1 MISESFVSQGFKVW
15 EDSRRLKAYG
25 QGRYFKNIDNI
36 SMYTIYFFK

>member
-15 EDSRRLKAYG
+15 EDSRSLKGYS
-25 QGRYFKNIDNI
+25 QGRYFENIDNF